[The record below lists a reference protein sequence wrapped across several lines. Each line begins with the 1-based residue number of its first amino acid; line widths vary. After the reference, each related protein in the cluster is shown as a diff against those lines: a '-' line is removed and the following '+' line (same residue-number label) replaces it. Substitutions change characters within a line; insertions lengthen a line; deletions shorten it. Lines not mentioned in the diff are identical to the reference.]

1 MPHMQKGYTMI
12 EVMIVM
18 AIIAIVAVFAISSYQ
33 YNIARSQAAEA
44 FDLLGGL
51 KSTVISDVAQ
61 DPSVYTC
68 AVPEKSVTAGKY
80 VESVVAQWNAPNCDL
95 VATFF
100 KTGVAAPLQGKTVIL
115 RFDSTTG
122 FFVMSK
128 SATGFTLPAEYV
140 PQNWQ

>member
-1 MPHMQKGYTMI
+1 MPHMQKGYTMV
-12 EVMIVM
+12 ELMIIM
-18 AIIAIVAVFAISSYQ
+18 AIIGILAVFAISSYQ

-51 KSTVISDVAQ
+51 KSTVVADVAQ

-68 AVPEKSVTAGKY
+68 AVPDKSVTSGKY
-80 VESVVAQWNAPNCDL
+80 VESVVAKWNAPNCDL

-100 KTGVAAPLQGKTVIL
+100 ATGIAAPLRGKTVIL
-115 RFDSTTG
+115 RFDSSTG

-128 SATGFTLPAEYV
+128 AATGFTLPLEYV
-140 PQNWQ
+140 PSTWQ